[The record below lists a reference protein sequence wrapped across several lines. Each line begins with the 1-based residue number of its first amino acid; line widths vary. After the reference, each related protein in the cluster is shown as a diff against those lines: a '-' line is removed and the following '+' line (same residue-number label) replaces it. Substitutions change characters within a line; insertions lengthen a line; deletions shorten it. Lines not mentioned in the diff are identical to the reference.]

1 MQPCSILQT
10 GKHNELMA
18 KRGLYYDLVRQQ
30 EKHGA
35 AEDATAFNIPNTA
48 EFESADRNT
57 SSNTNTNTSQQRSNM
72 AQG

>member
-1 MQPCSILQT
+1 
-10 GKHNELMA
+10 MA

-35 AEDATAFNIPNTA
+35 NEDSTYHTPNTA
-48 EFESADRNT
+48 ESQSDD
-57 SSNTNTNTSQQRSNM
+57 SNNKSTQQQQRPHM

>member
-1 MQPCSILQT
+1 
-10 GKHNELMA
+10 MA

-35 AEDATAFNIPNTA
+35 NEDSTPNTA
-48 EFESADRNT
+48 ESQSDDKSTKE
-57 SSNTNTNTSQQRSNM
+57 QQRPHM